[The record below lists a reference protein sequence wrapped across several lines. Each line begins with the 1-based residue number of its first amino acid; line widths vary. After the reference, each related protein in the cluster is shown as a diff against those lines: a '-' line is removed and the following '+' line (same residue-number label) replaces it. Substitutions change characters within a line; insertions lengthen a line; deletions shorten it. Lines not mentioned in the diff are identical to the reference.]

1 MTMESELHTLLLT
14 KCPRVF
20 PDIAPS
26 GTVKPFVTWQ
36 GIGGESL
43 GFLDN
48 TAADKRKTLL
58 QINAWATTRLQTL
71 ALIRDI
77 ETSLRANATFI
88 ATPQGEP
95 MSTYEQDTQLY
106 GCVQRFEITSA
117 R

>member
-43 GFLDN
+43 GFLNN
-48 TAADKRKTLL
+48 TAADKRKTLM
-58 QINAWATTRLQTL
+58 QVNAWATTRLQSL
-71 ALIRDI
+71 VLIRDI
-77 ETSLRANATFI
+77 EAALRGSAAFI
-88 ATPQGEP
+88 ARPQGEP

-106 GCVQRFEITSA
+106 GCVQRFEIVST

>member
-43 GFLDN
+43 GYLDN
-48 TAADKRKTLL
+48 TAADKRKTLM
-58 QINAWATTRLQTL
+58 QINAWATTRLQSL

-77 ETSLRANATFI
+77 ETSLRASGAFV
-88 ATPQGEP
+88 ATPQGEAL
-95 MSTYEQDTQLY
+95 STYESDTQLY
-106 GCVQRFEITSA
+106 GCVQRFEIVSI

>member
-58 QINAWATTRLQTL
+58 QINAWAATRLQSL
-71 ALIRDI
+71 ALIRDV
-77 ETSLRANATFI
+77 ETAMRGSVAFMAS
-88 ATPQGEP
+88 PQGEP

-106 GCVQRFEITSA
+106 GCVQRFEIVST